1 VKNSGESNLAAEF
14 LTTEMQQGFRCG
26 SKEQTQKRTLIVFT
40 PTNERI
46 QLMREGE
53 YIVEVWHGQQLALAG
68 GQPIRFG
75 LCLALGTVPIT
86 TTVVVVSLKATLGTP
101 LTMSSQ
107 FNGATLPDVPQCLPL
122 SGSQSMIV
130 LKVATMLSYDIRQFD
145 GLLPRHMMPCG

>member
-1 VKNSGESNLAAEF
+1 MGQSEHIVKVG
-14 LTTEMQQGFRCG
+14 
-26 SKEQTQKRTLIVFT
+26 
-40 PTNERI
+40 
-46 QLMREGE
+46 
-53 YIVEVWHGQQLALAG
+53 HGQQIVLAG
-68 GQPIRFG
+68 GQPVCFG
-75 LCLALGTVPIT
+75 LCLALGTMPIA